1 MRIVVMREMLI
12 FLGVETILN
21 IWGLNRKRDEKMYK
35 KFLILAILLILSA
48 CSLFGSYYEPEAV
61 GIGKDVNELKLSPCA
76 CMQVEVIKN
85 VPDWFWE
92 TI

>member
-1 MRIVVMREMLI
+1 LSFVYTLKSKENPRLQS
-12 FLGVETILN
+12 ILYKFVKN
-21 IWGLNRKRDEKMYK
+21 GKKKEMYK
-35 KFLILAILLILSA
+35 KILIFAVFLILSA

-61 GIGKDVNELKLSPCA
+61 GIGKDINELKLSPCA
-76 CMQVEVIKN
+76 CMQIDIIKN

>member
-1 MRIVVMREMLI
+1 MSFVYTLKSKENPRLQS
-12 FLGVETILN
+12 ILYK
-21 IWGLNRKRDEKMYK
+21 LVKKRKEKEMYK
-35 KFLILAILLILSA
+35 KILIFAVFLILSA

-61 GIGKDVNELKLSPCA
+61 GIGKDINELKLSPCA
-76 CMQVEVIKN
+76 CMQIDIIKN

>member
-1 MRIVVMREMLI
+1 MSFVY
-12 FLGVETILN
+12 TIKSKENPRLQS
-21 IWGLNRKRDEKMYK
+21 ILYKLVKKRKEKEMYK
-35 KFLILAILLILSA
+35 KILIFAVFLILSA

-61 GIGKDVNELKLSPCA
+61 GIGKDINELKLSPCA
-76 CMQVEVIKN
+76 CMQIDIIKN